1 MSEFVVYFEMLTISA
16 NINNNHLH
24 IFFVE
29 KNLKQY
35 E

>member
-1 MSEFVVYFEMLTISA
+1 MSEFVVYFEMFTISA

-29 KNLKQY
+29 KKSQTI
-35 E
+35 